1 MESQDSQV
9 LKLHN
14 AQHDSFSFIDRWCAP
29 CAKAP
34 SMLSEMGP
42 TTVSFARFLVGFF
55 CRKHLNNFYLQTQSQ
70 ELGAETVVDTD
81 MLYGMGIVSFQY
93 MLSRNL
99 RNWSVR
105 EGRTRALRSEIRNG
119 RRATTRLRSA
129 GQIQPGMCSLI

>member
-1 MESQDSQV
+1 MESQNSQV
-9 LKLHN
+9 IKLHN
-14 AQHDSFSFIDRWCAP
+14 AWHDLFSSIDRWCAP

-34 SMLSEMGP
+34 NMPSEMGP
-42 TTVSFARFLVGFF
+42 TTASFARFLFGFV
-55 CRKHLNNFYLQTQSQ
+55 CRKHLNQYYLQTQSQ

-93 MLSRNL
+93 ILSRNL
-99 RNWSVR
+99 RNWPLR

-129 GQIQPGMCSLI
+129 GLIQPGMCSLI